1 MEKIMDTKNI
11 NSAIYTLLEVS
22 GVTVIRAVRLK
33 TTRDE
38 DKNKSLGKIMFED
51 ASGREITINV
61 EIDR

>member
-1 MEKIMDTKNI
+1 MDTKNI

-38 DKNKSLGKIMFED
+38 EKNKSLGKIMFED

>member
-1 MEKIMDTKNI
+1 MEEVMDTKNI

>member
-1 MEKIMDTKNI
+1 MERIMDTKNI

>member
-1 MEKIMDTKNI
+1 MEEIMDTKNI